1 MLERF
6 FDQRDT
12 TVKSLIKLG
21 DCLGRSLREN
31 IALFNI
37 DGNKGRVTYITESDN
52 IINGDYTIDND
63 IALDN
68 IEVISVTQFRDD
80 NTFDGY
86 VKEKISEFTHS
97 LYEDNFS
104 QADTSFSD
112 ILSLWENRL
121 KFDKVR
127 KHLIEKSMKFSKSL
141 EIVETAEFKNFLE
154 MRPQITEYLS
164 EQKEAISKIPE
175 VINAF
180 KLANTV
186 SKAFDFPALTLDS
199 LVENKSYTLK
209 EGNNSSIYEMICRQE
224 LVKQE
229 LIEAKKNFSTVW
241 ANNDKIRTLAAMI
254 YEEKDRVEEVLAEA
268 LAEVPYL
275 AVVSKK
281 NLSECI
287 QNSLSISEGKEISSK
302 DIKGYV
308 ADLFEMKA
316 PVRKEFISFLNE
328 KYGINVQNLKEPLT
342 FKSLV
347 NTQVVIFE
355 ALSKLSPKGSLQK
368 KVLSET
374 AAMLKRKTGVEAIDV
389 NDSLYELFNEAGYGE
404 FITERV
410 SLNPDSYSDI
420 ASDFKSI
427 TGLLDVIRQ
436 HADIVAAE
444 EEEQYPSDETME
456 AEPEADDMAP
466 EEEEMPPEEGR
477 EGEEMPPEEGME
489 GEEMPPEELGDEDLD
504 QPAMAPED
512 VPVEGEE
519 PEEGGDLGSEEMAA
533 EADPEAAKEELV
545 DNLRELEDLIAD
557 LQQDLG
563 LGGEEEMPEEG
574 EEEFPEEEEEEEEKE
589 FPPRR

>member
-1 MLERF
+1 
-6 FDQRDT
+6 
-12 TVKSLIKLG
+12 
-21 DCLGRSLREN
+21 
-31 IALFNI
+31 
-37 DGNKGRVTYITESDN
+37 
-52 IINGDYTIDND
+52 
-63 IALDN
+63 
-68 IEVISVTQFRDD
+68 
-80 NTFDGY
+80 
-86 VKEKISEFTHS
+86 
-97 LYEDNFS
+97 
-104 QADTSFSD
+104 
-112 ILSLWENRL
+112 
-121 KFDKVR
+121 
-127 KHLIEKSMKFSKSL
+127 
-141 EIVETAEFKNFLE
+141 
-154 MRPQITEYLS
+154 
-164 EQKEAISKIPE
+164 
-175 VINAF
+175 
-180 KLANTV
+180 
-186 SKAFDFPALTLDS
+186 
-199 LVENKSYTLK
+199 
-209 EGNNSSIYEMICRQE
+209 
-224 LVKQE
+224 
-229 LIEAKKNFSTVW
+229 
-241 ANNDKIRTLAAMI
+241 
-254 YEEKDRVEEVLAEA
+254 
-268 LAEVPYL
+268 
-275 AVVSKK
+275 
-281 NLSECI
+281 
-287 QNSLSISEGKEISSK
+287 
-302 DIKGYV
+302 
-308 ADLFEMKA
+308 
-316 PVRKEFISFLNE
+316 

-466 EEEEMPPEEGR
+466 EEEEMPPEEG
-477 EGEEMPPEEGME
+477 ME